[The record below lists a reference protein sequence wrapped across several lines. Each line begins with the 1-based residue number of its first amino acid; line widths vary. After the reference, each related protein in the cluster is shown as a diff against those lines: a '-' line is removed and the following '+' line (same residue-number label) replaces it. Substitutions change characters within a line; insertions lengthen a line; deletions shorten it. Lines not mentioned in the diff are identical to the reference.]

1 MIKSQ
6 NIKYLHIYMYTQW
19 YSIRILNT
27 ILLVANFKELKKY
40 GNRFYST
47 NLTVVHSTTSFS
59 SNLSSAIVVDMSGLL
74 KEICNMSK

>member
-6 NIKYLHIYMYTQW
+6 NIKYLHIYTQW

-47 NLTVVHSTTSFS
+47 NLTVVHSTTLFS
-59 SNLSSAIVVDMSGLL
+59 SNLSSAVIVGISGLL